1 MGFEKPNS
9 GIPEQNLPSGWLKK
23 KWIENEAEAT
33 KQKQEKE
40 KIESDP
46 ELYFSEQ
53 EKFFSNF
60 VFESQREQL
69 ENIEKIRQCVL
80 ASIKAEMPAQKIQA
94 ILDLLSITSVERKRI
109 NSLVEV
115 CRDMSEKAERADF
128 GEYAN
133 FIEMSISSYEASLA
147 EMDKWIL
154 LYAKRAD
161 ELKIA

>member
-69 ENIEKIRQCVL
+69 ENIEKIRQC
-80 ASIKAEMPAQKIQA
+80 
-94 ILDLLSITSVERKRI
+94 
-109 NSLVEV
+109 
-115 CRDMSEKAERADF
+115 F
-128 GEYAN
+128 
-133 FIEMSISSYEASLA
+133 
-147 EMDKWIL
+147 
-154 LYAKRAD
+154 
-161 ELKIA
+161 